1 MWSLGLAALLAP
13 ALPQA
18 IHVAPDADLFARDS
32 IVSHAADVASVPS
45 ELVLSSVLLGSLV
58 AIHVDGANGVDDWF
72 GSSRSGRHRL
82 NRSVARAF
90 GSLELS
96 AGVAAGLVLAGVALH
111 DPGVV
116 RIGTRTLENLAVAGL
131 LSSAGKFT
139 VGRARPGGGR
149 ESDDFRPFRTSSD
162 WWSFP
167 SGHATTAFVLA
178 HVLSAELGPRWSWSP
193 YALYS
198 LAGWAALSRVL
209 DGRHWPTDIVAGA
222 ALGVLADGLADRVLG
237 RETGL
242 PRIVPMTWTV
252 PDGSLALGY
261 RVAVR

>member
-1 MWSLGLAALLAP
+1 MTWSLGLAALLAP

-18 IHVAPDADLFARDS
+18 VPSPSAVDGFERDS
-32 IVSHAADVASVPS
+32 IVVDIPSVPS
-45 ELVLSSVLLGSLV
+45 ELVLSGVLLGSLV
-58 AIHVDGANGVDDWF
+58 AIHVDGVNDVDDWF
-72 GSSRSGRHRL
+72 GATRSGHQRFHRTF
-82 NRSVARAF
+82 ARAF
-90 GSLELS
+90 GSLDLS
-96 AGVAAGLVLAGVALH
+96 ASIAGAFVLAGMALQ
-111 DPGVV
+111 DPGI
-116 RIGTRTLENLAVAGL
+116 RGIGTRTLENLAVAGIV
-131 LSSAGKFT
+131 SSAAKFA
-139 VGRARPGGGR
+139 VGRGRPGKDR

-178 HVLSAELGPRWSWSP
+178 HVLSSELGPRWGWSP

-237 RETGL
+237 RKTAL
-242 PRIVPMTWTV
+242 PGIVPMTWTA